1 MGISNLLSFQLS
13 WEKQRAEE
21 LCTFIADT
29 GNPARTILHFANGQ
43 KGDRATRRHY
53 QAIFMVCCL
62 PAEREIH
69 KQPLRARL
77 QEETQTYP
85 CIAETPSSTSATS
98 TNVSC
103 TGDKVWEGGALDNS
117 LVVVAVAVVLVLV
130 LRCHCRQCL
139 PFRNVSTIVCDWSLI
154 CPGPFSPLPCTRF
167 DVVNN
172 SLAQGHNGIAFSI
185 TATRIFMLC
194 PRVSAHRC
202 TYGCVGLPLS
212 SPSPSLSLYLSLY
225 RMCV

>member
-1 MGISNLLSFQLS
+1 MHLYCRHWQPCSNN
-13 WEKQRAEE
+13 
-21 LCTFIADT
+21 IAFCKW
-29 GNPARTILHFANGQ
+29 AKRRQ
-43 KGDRATRRHY
+43 GDRATRRHY

-85 CIAETPSSTSATS
+85 CTAKTPSSTSATS

-117 LVVVAVAVVLVLV
+117 LVVVVPVAVAGAVVLVLV

-154 CPGPFSPLPCTRF
+154 CPGPSPPLLPQHQ
-167 DVVNN
+167 V
-172 SLAQGHNGIAFSI
+172 
-185 TATRIFMLC
+185 
-194 PRVSAHRC
+194 
-202 TYGCVGLPLS
+202 
-212 SPSPSLSLYLSLY
+212 
-225 RMCV
+225 